1 VGPRGNAPAGA
12 QTPMHA
18 RTILATTCLTL
29 GLGFGLFA
37 VPPPAAA
44 SSPSELAGPIVDAIR
59 SFCGFYVAG
68 ADAEL
73 FNNATLVVLMREGTR
88 TVLSMQNDYQGPP
101 EDFALVIP
109 VPVVLQEG
117 DVKTLPKDIFDRVDK
132 LAAPRLVEYWEEDPC
147 APEPVWE
154 AIPAPMAAPGDAPTA
169 TGSAEALGVKIEAQ
183 FEVGEYQVVILSAQD
198 STGLD
203 TWLKQEKY
211 NIPEGAAPILQPY
224 VQSGM
229 KFFVAKVDSKKVKFE
244 NGRATLSPLR
254 FHYDSPEFSLPVRL
268 GLINANGPQDLLVHI
283 LAKNQ
288 RYHMANYPN
297 ATIPTNLEVKELTK
311 EQFGKFYVSLFD
323 HTLQKTPKAVVT
335 EYSWA
340 AGSCDPCPEPALTLA
355 ELVTLGAD
363 VLPGYADTIGKAVK
377 EQTPLP
383 AELEWQ
389 VPSEFVLT
397 RLHAR
402 YDSSSLGE
410 DLVFAEA
417 PAIVGGRE
425 FLQAQGKL
433 EEGAVEQPG
442 GMNNFQ
448 ARYIIRHPWAGKIE
462 CENPRRGRWGGPPA
476 GVQGNSQPK
485 VARQLAFEARDAT
498 LGSFVTADAA
508 KIVGITAIDSPA
520 PADGPAPEPTT
531 PEPKPDEGKKDEGK
545 PAEGKP
551 ADAKKD
557 AKGEAA
563 KGGCACSVD
572 DDTPA
577 QGLGLGLLAL
587 LGLGIVRRRR

>member
-1 VGPRGNAPAGA
+1 MTGIPALLGA
-12 QTPMHA
+12 ST
-18 RTILATTCLTL
+18 LAL
-29 GLGFGLFA
+29 GLGLLA
-37 VPPPAAA
+37 APPPAAA
-44 SSPSELAGPIVDAIR
+44 SSPSELIGPLVDAVR

-68 ADAEL
+68 ADAKL
-73 FNNATLVVLMREGTR
+73 FNDATLVVLMREGTR

-117 DVKTLPKDIFDRVDK
+117 DVKTLPKSVFDRVDK

-147 APEPVWE
+147 E
-154 AIPAPMAAPGDAPTA
+154 ARRRRQIEMEEREDTKPKEEGA
-169 TGSAEALGVKIEAQ
+169 GSGPPHGVTIEAE

-203 TWLKQEKY
+203 TWLREEKY

-425 FLQAQGKL
+425 FMQAQGKL

-448 ARYIIRHPWAGKIE
+448 ARYIIRHPWEGKIE

-498 LGSFVTADAA
+498 LGSFVTADSA
-508 KIVGITAIDSPA
+508 KIVGVTAIDSPA
-520 PADGPAPEPTT
+520 PADGPAPEPT

-545 PAEGKP
+545 Q

-557 AKGEAA
+557 AKGDAA

-572 DDTPA
+572 DDAPA
-577 QGLGLGLLAL
+577 RGLGLGLLAL

>member
-1 VGPRGNAPAGA
+1 
-12 QTPMHA
+12 MKLH
-18 RTILATTCLTL
+18 RTLLATTLL
-29 GLGFGLFA
+29 GLGIGLLA
-37 VPPPAAA
+37 APPAA
-44 SSPSELAGPIVDAIR
+44 DA
-59 SFCGFYVAG
+59 FCGFYVAG

-73 FNNATLVVLMREGTR
+73 YNNATLVVLMRDGTR

-117 DVKTLPKDIFDRVDK
+117 DVKTLPKEVFDRVDK

-147 APEPVWE
+147 APRPEYKDLPL
-154 AIPAPMAAPGDAPTA
+154 PAPSPGGDKPQSGAP
-169 TGSAEALGVKIEAQ
+169 LGVTIEAQ
-183 FEVGEYQVVILSAQD
+183 FEVAEYQVVILSAQD

-211 NIPEGAAPILQPY
+211 NIPEGAAPILEPY

-229 KFFVAKVDSKKVKFE
+229 KFFVAKVDAKKVKFE
-244 NGRATLSPLR
+244 NGRAMLSPLR

-268 GLINANGPQDLLVHI
+268 GLINAQGPQDLLIHI

-288 RYHMANYPN
+288 RYAMANYPN

-323 HTLQKTPKAVVT
+323 HTIQQTPKAVVT

-340 AGSCDPCPEPALTLA
+340 AGSCDPCPEPALTLE

-363 VLPGYADTIGKAVK
+363 VLPSYADTIGKAVQS
-377 EQTPLP
+377 QTPLD
-383 AELEWQ
+383 ESLKWS

-402 YDSSSLGE
+402 YDKDSLGE
-410 DLVFAEA
+410 DLVFAAA

-425 FLQAQGKL
+425 FMQIDGKL
-433 EEGAVEQPG
+433 ERGAIEQPG

-448 ARYIIRHPWAGKIE
+448 ARYIIRHPWTGPMTCQKPE
-462 CENPRRGRWGGPPA
+462 RGIWGGPPE
-476 GVQGNSQPK
+476 GGGNHPT
-485 VARQLAFEARDAT
+485 VARQLAFEARDAS
-498 LGSFVTADAA
+498 LASFVTAEAGA
-508 KIVGITAIDSPA
+508 QIGVTAITEPPA
-520 PADGPAPEPTT
+520 PTPEPTPDAT
-531 PEPKPDEGKKDEGK
+531 KPDEPAAKPDETKK
-545 PAEGKP
+545 
-551 ADAKKD
+551 ADAKAD
-557 AKGEAA
+557 AG
-563 KGGCACSVD
+563 KGGCACEVD
-572 DDTPA
+572 SPTGGGA
-577 QGLGLGLLAL
+577 GAL
-587 LGLGIVRRRR
+587 LGVFGLLGLATIRRRTRRAAS

>member
-1 VGPRGNAPAGA
+1 
-12 QTPMHA
+12 
-18 RTILATTCLTL
+18 
-29 GLGFGLFA
+29 
-37 VPPPAAA
+37 
-44 SSPSELAGPIVDAIR
+44 
-59 SFCGFYVAG
+59 
-68 ADAEL
+68 
-73 FNNATLVVLMREGTR
+73 
-88 TVLSMQNDYQGPP
+88 
-101 EDFALVIP
+101 
-109 VPVVLQEG
+109 
-117 DVKTLPKDIFDRVDK
+117 
-132 LAAPRLVEYWEEDPC
+132 
-147 APEPVWE
+147 
-154 AIPAPMAAPGDAPTA
+154 
-169 TGSAEALGVKIEAQ
+169 
-183 FEVGEYQVVILSAQD
+183 LSAQD

-283 LAKNQ
+283 LAKQQ
-288 RYHMANYPN
+288 RYQVANYPN
-297 ATIPTNLEVKELTK
+297 AFIPTNLEVKELTK
-311 EQFGKFYVSLFD
+311 QQFGKFYVSLFD

-340 AGSCDPCPEPALTLA
+340 AGSCDPCPEPALTLS

-377 EQTPLP
+377 EQAPLP
-383 AELEWQ
+383 PELEWQ

-402 YDSSSLGE
+402 YDASSLGE

-425 FLQAQGKL
+425 FMQSNGKL

-448 ARYIIRHPWAGKIE
+448 ARYIIRHPWEGKIE
-462 CENPRRGRWGGPPA
+462 CQAPRRGRWGGPPA
-476 GVQGNSQPK
+476 GVQGDSQPK

-498 LGSFVTADAA
+498 LGSFVTAESA
-508 KIVGITAIDSPA
+508 KLVGVTALDSPA
-520 PADGPAPEPTT
+520 PSEPGTGPAPT
-531 PEPKPDEGKKDEGK
+531 PVASEPKPDEGKKDEGK
-545 PAEGKP
+545 Q
-551 ADAKKD
+551 DKKD
-557 AKGEAA
+557 AKGEAG
-563 KGGCACSVD
+563 KGSCACSLD
-572 DDTPA
+572 DAPA
-577 QGLGLGLLAL
+577 RGLGFGLLAL
-587 LGLGIVRRRR
+587 LGLGFVRRRR